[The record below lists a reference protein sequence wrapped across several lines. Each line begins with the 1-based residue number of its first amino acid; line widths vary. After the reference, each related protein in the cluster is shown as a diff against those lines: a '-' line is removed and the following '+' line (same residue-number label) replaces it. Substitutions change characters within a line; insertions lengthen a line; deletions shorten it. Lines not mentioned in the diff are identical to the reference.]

1 MPSNPPSAG
10 PARRS
15 FALTGPSTK
24 LDPRT
29 NAVRR
34 DIADIR
40 LAEHVFAPHYA
51 APLSMVVATE
61 TVLRSE
67 RPHDSTAVAILLPD
81 DLFEVLEY
89 AGDDAW
95 GIAPG
100 HGQVGYIAAAALA
113 PCVS

>member
-15 FALTGPSTK
+15 FALTGPSVT

-51 APLSMVVATE
+51 APLPMVVATQ
-61 TVLRSE
+61 TILRSE
-67 RPHDSTAVAILLPD
+67 RPLDSASIAILMPE

-95 GIAPG
+95 GIAPA

-113 PCVS
+113 PRVQ